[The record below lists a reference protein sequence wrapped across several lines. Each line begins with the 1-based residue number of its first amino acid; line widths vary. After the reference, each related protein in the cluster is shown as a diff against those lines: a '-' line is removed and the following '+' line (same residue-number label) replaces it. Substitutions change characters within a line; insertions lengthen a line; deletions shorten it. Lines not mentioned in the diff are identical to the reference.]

1 MGADRRGGPQAL
13 DRRDIGH
20 EPPGRRAGARRW
32 RVKVDVAEGPLETVK
47 ADAIVVGVYAEEGR
61 LRESA
66 ARIDKAL
73 GGQLAEILEAE
84 RFAGKPAHVTHV
96 HTGGRIPAGR
106 AGVVGL
112 GKRAELTLET
122 VRRAASAGGG
132 RVPPPARRA

>member
-1 MGADRRGGPQAL
+1 
-13 DRRDIGH
+13 
-20 EPPGRRAGARRW
+20 
-32 RVKVDVAEGPLETVK
+32 VKVEVVEGPLETVK

-84 RFAGKPAHVTHV
+84 RFSGKPAHVTHM

-106 AGVVGL
+106 VVVVGL
-112 GKRAELTLET
+112 GKRVELTLET
-122 VRRAASAGGG
+122 IRRAASAPRCLATGC
-132 RVPPPARRA
+132 P

>member
-1 MGADRRGGPQAL
+1 
-13 DRRDIGH
+13 
-20 EPPGRRAGARRW
+20 
-32 RVKVDVAEGPLETVK
+32 VKVDVAEGPLETVK

-106 AGVVGL
+106 VVVVGL
-112 GKRAELTLET
+112 GSPSRPFGARRRRDCGARAT
-122 VRRAASAGGG
+122 SA
-132 RVPPPARRA
+132 RNPPPSKCWATGCP